1 MKYNIVTIADIHWG
15 VVTPAEQLKSL
26 EFIFS
31 FLDQTIKTYTEPD
44 LIVLLGDF
52 FDTKLSLNSQ
62 EALIAVQWFHR
73 LYDICYENAIT
84 LRMIKGTADHDNDQ
98 LEVFRPMEEDSKG
111 LFKIIDKTMI
121 EETLPGLSCVY
132 CPDELIQT
140 DEYEKIYL
148 NEILQIKDIGFFHG
162 SFDVVYGDLLER
174 KPEILKKNNVIF
186 RYDLWN
192 PQIKGPMIAGH
203 WHDGK
208 TYDDLYYCGSPFRW
222 KFNEDETKGFLF
234 TQYDTETQEY
244 IIRKIGNP
252 LCADYLTYEVYT
264 NLYVDRGDYSDII
277 GDIQKILAKMKKS
290 TLNHKL
296 RILVYVVDEK
306 PENDVFISSLR
317 QELLRF
323 QNCKLTVKNRIK
335 EKKRK
340 KKIEESQDENEK
352 FSFIY
357 ENRHPADIIHDFI
370 SATEKSEVDIPMD
383 YICHKVEKYLKGI

>member
-1 MKYNIVTIADIHWG
+1 MKYNVMTIADIHWG

-26 EFIFS
+26 EFVFS
-31 FLDQTIKTYTEPD
+31 FLNQTIKTYMEPD
-44 LIVLLGDF
+44 LIVLLGDY

-62 EALIAVQWFHR
+62 EALIAVQWFHQ

-84 LRMIKGTADHDNDQ
+84 LRMVKGTADHDNDQ
-98 LEVFRPMEEDSKG
+98 LEVFRPMEEDGKG
-111 LFKIIDKTMI
+111 LFRIIDKTMI

-140 DEYEKIYL
+140 DEYEKTYL
-148 NEILQIKDIGFFHG
+148 NEILQIKDLGFFHG

-174 KPEILKKNNVIF
+174 KPEMLKKNNVIF

-208 TYDDLYYCGSPFRW
+208 IYDDLYYCGSPFRW
-222 KFNEDETKGFLF
+222 KFNEDEAKGFLF
-234 TQYDTETQEY
+234 TRYDTETQEY
-244 IIRKIGNP
+244 MVRKIGNP
-252 LCADYLTYEVYT
+252 LCADYLTYEIYT
-264 NLYVDRGDYSDII
+264 NLYVDRNDYADII
-277 GDIQKILAKMKKS
+277 EDIHKILTKMKQS
-290 TLNHKL
+290 ALNHKL
-296 RILVYVVDEK
+296 RIVVYVVDEK

-323 QNCKLTVKNRIK
+323 QNCKLTIKNRIK

-357 ENRHPADIIHDFI
+357 ENKKPADIIHDFI
-370 SATEKSEVDIPMD
+370 VTTENSDIDIPME
-383 YICHKVEKYLKGI
+383 YICHKVEKYLKEV